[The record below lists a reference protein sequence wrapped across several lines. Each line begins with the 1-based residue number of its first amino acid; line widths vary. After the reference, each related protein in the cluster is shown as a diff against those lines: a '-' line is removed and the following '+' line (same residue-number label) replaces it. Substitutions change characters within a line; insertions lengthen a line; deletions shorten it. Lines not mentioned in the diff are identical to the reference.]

1 MNKTQPKIGVV
12 IIGINVRNYLADCI
26 RSVQSADY
34 PQELLEIVYVDGG
47 SRDDSPQIA
56 KSFGGVKVI
65 ELKDRH
71 PTPGRGRNAGWRAL
85 STPLIQFLDA
95 DTLLHPG
102 WFKQTLPVLNDQTAA
117 VCGHR
122 REIYPSK
129 NIYHVLTDME
139 WHYEIG
145 PCRYFGGDVLVDR
158 GALEKTGGFDDQLV
172 AGEDPELS
180 YRIREQGRQILRI
193 DIPMT
198 VHDINM
204 STLGQ
209 YLKRAYR
216 SGYAYAEIAL
226 RFIKKREKLWLKELI
241 RITYKALV
249 PIALV
254 MAGFMVGK
262 VWIGIFLGLLILGRP
277 FFRLGRLKQ
286 NFQQPWKY
294 MFLYAGHTAL
304 VVYPQFGGILRYFW
318 GRVFG
323 RPLKNKGIILK
334 QSIDN

>member
-12 IIGINVRNYLADCI
+12 IIGINVRSYLGDCI

-34 PQELLEIVYVDGG
+34 PQGLLEIVYVDGG

-56 KSFGGVKVI
+56 KSFGSVKAI

-71 PTPGRGRNAGWRAL
+71 PTPGRGRNAGWRSL
-85 STPLIQFLDA
+85 SAPLIHFLDA
-95 DTLLHPG
+95 DTILHPS
-102 WFKQTLPVLNDQTAA
+102 WFNQALPRLDDKTAA
-117 VCGHR
+117 VCGLR
-122 REIYPSK
+122 REKYPLK
-129 NIYHVLTDME
+129 NVYHTLTDME
-139 WHYEIG
+139 WHYETG
-145 PCRYFGGDVLVDR
+145 PCRYFGGDVLIKREV
-158 GALEKTGGFDDQLV
+158 LEKTGGFDEQLV

-180 YRIREQGRQILRI
+180 YRVRQQGLQILRF

-216 SGYAYAEIAL
+216 SGYAYAEIAF
-226 RFIKKREKLWLKELI
+226 RFIKNREKLWLKELI

-249 PIALV
+249 PILLV
-254 MAGFMVGK
+254 LAGFTLGK
-262 VWIGIFLGLLILGRP
+262 VWLGILLGLLILGRP

-286 NFQQPWKY
+286 NFRQPWKY
-294 MFLYAGHTAL
+294 ILLYAGHTAL

-318 GRVFG
+318 GRVFK
-323 RPLKNKGIILK
+323 RPLKNRGIIIK
-334 QSIDN
+334 RGIND